1 MYGKNVEEMST
12 KSNNSLLK
20 ILEDCRKLY
29 IIQFAFFQHSN
40 MYKTTLLSLFSNNAE
55 IKNIIFFYVSLLGE
69 EIAQEN
75 HNVL

>member
-55 IKNIIFFYVSLLGE
+55 IKNIIFFMFLF
-69 EIAQEN
+69 
-75 HNVL
+75 